1 LLILAEEQ
9 LTGVIIAA
17 IITLIITLIGT
28 VVSYVFTKKKEIDAM
43 IRQNK
48 ILKYDELLKA
58 LAVAVKE
65 SLDTN
70 PVWDFIIAY
79 NMASAYANDLV
90 IDACNDFIELKNN
103 SISPPA
109 T

>member
-1 LLILAEEQ
+1 MAEEQ

-17 IITLIITLIGT
+17 IIKLIITLIGT